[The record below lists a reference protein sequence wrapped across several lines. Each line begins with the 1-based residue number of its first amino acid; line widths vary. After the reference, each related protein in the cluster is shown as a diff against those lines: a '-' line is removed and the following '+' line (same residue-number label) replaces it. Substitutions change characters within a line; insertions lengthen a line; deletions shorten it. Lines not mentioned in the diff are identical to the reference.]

1 MNRFTLSAAAALGLL
16 TLSAVSAHASFHD
29 SPVRLAVKV
38 NGGDSHDRIKGSTAV
53 QHDQTKE
60 LDITVSSVSKTVPS
74 GLRLKWFMYG
84 RDIKS
89 NGVSV
94 LRSGEAK
101 VALGSNG
108 SQVISTAKVETKS
121 TPEHSVV
128 SKGRRG
134 GSNGSNGSNG
144 GTGGGARISVKKVEA
159 TGDKYIGY
167 GVQVLAGNKVVSET
181 FDPPGVKGSLSSKSY
196 SSSN

>member
-1 MNRFTLSAAAALGLL
+1 MKRFTLSAVAALGLL
-16 TLSAVSAHASFHD
+16 ALSATSVQASFHD
-29 SPVRLAVKV
+29 SPVRLEVKV
-38 NGGDSHDRIKGSTAV
+38 SGGDSHDRVKGSTAV
-53 QHDQTKE
+53 QHDQSKE
-60 LDITVSSVSKTVPS
+60 LEITVSSVSKTPPT

-84 RDIKS
+84 RDLKS

-108 SQVISTAKVETKS
+108 SQVINSAKVETKS

-128 SKGRRG
+128 SRGRGRGNRSPGG
-134 GSNGSNGSNG
+134 GS
-144 GTGGGARISVKKVEA
+144 RVSVKKVEA

-167 GVQVLAGNKVVSET
+167 GVQVLAGDKVVAET
-181 FDPPGVKGSLSSKSY
+181 FDPPGVKGNGTSKSA

>member
-29 SPVRLAVKV
+29 SPVRLEVKV
-38 NGGDSHDRIKGSTAV
+38 NGGDSHDRVKGSTAV

-84 RDIKS
+84 RDLKS
-89 NGVSV
+89 GSVSV

-108 SQVISTAKVETKS
+108 SQVITSAKVETKS

-134 GSNGSNGSNG
+134 GSNG
-144 GTGGGARISVKKVEA
+144 GTGGGSRVSVKKVEA

-167 GVQVLAGNKVVSET
+167 GVQVLAGDKVVAET
-181 FDPPGVKGSLSSKSY
+181 FDPPGVKGSVTSKSA

>member
-1 MNRFTLSAAAALGLL
+1 MKLFTLPAAVAGLL
-16 TLSAVSAHASFHD
+16 AVSAVSVQASFHD
-29 SPVRLAVKV
+29 SPVRLEVKV

-60 LDITVSSVSKTVPS
+60 LEITVSSVSKTPPS
-74 GLRLKWFMYG
+74 GLRLKWFIYG
-84 RDIKS
+84 RDLKS
-89 NGVSV
+89 NSVSV

-101 VALGSNG
+101 VALGGNG
-108 SQVISTAKVETKS
+108 SQVISSAKVETKS

-128 SKGRRG
+128 SRGRGRG
-134 GSNGSNGSNG
+134 NR
-144 GTGGGARISVKKVEA
+144 GTGGGSRVSVKKVEA

-167 GVQVLAGNKVVSET
+167 GVQVLDGGKVVAEA
-181 FDPPGVKGSLSSKSY
+181 FDPAGVKGSVSSKSP

>member
-16 TLSAVSAHASFHD
+16 TLAAVSAHASFHD
-29 SPVRLAVKV
+29 SPVRLEVKV

-84 RDIKS
+84 RDLKS
-89 NGVSV
+89 GGVSV

-108 SQVISTAKVETKS
+108 SQVITSAKVETKS

-134 GSNGSNGSNG
+134 GSNGSNGG
-144 GTGGGARISVKKVEA
+144 AGGGARISVKKVEA

-167 GVQVLAGNKVVSET
+167 GVQVLAGDKVVAET
-181 FDPPGVKGSLSSKSY
+181 FDPPGVKGSVTSKSA